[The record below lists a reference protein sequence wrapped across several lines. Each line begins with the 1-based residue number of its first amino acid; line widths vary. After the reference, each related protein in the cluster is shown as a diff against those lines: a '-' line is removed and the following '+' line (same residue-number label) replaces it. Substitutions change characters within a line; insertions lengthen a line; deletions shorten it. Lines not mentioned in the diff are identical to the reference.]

1 MAYNILVISFFV
13 TTVIVYQKTNEKPNH
28 PIDYDVKTKKRSKI
42 TPLCFSVEVFFFF
55 FFFVSGLETFQIQG
69 VEMSKNLHYFFFD
82 KTDTLYALLFIYP
95 SHNSHR
101 RTKITPVKTHF
112 NIFFLPPR
120 PCLTL

>member
-55 FFFVSGLETFQIQG
+55 FL
-69 VEMSKNLHYFFFD
+69 
-82 KTDTLYALLFIYP
+82 
-95 SHNSHR
+95 
-101 RTKITPVKTHF
+101 
-112 NIFFLPPR
+112 
-120 PCLTL
+120 